1 MRHPPVRPSSA
12 LRAPWLAAAA
22 LAIGASLPASP
33 APAADPWR
41 AAPFSLDA
49 AALLAAAEAE
59 APSEDAASL
68 ILLSESDISFDA
80 AGSRTT
86 RVHVIVRLL
95 QASAVEEWAGIEIDW
110 SPWHQ
115 ARPVVRV
122 RVVTKDGAEHPLDP
136 KTVAEEGASEGSAD
150 LYGDRKRLRAPLPAV
165 AIGAVVEEEIVE
177 KETSPLLDAGEVGAF
192 EFGSGEPVQRT
203 RLTLSAPASLPLV
216 ARSRGRAP
224 APRREQTAEGVRL
237 TYEAG
242 RLEPELDFEPG
253 LPSDQTPGSFVAF
266 ATGASWQRIA
276 ARYSEIVDRQIAG
289 ADLKAA
295 LQEAAGGVR
304 DRQQLSARLLAW
316 IQKRVRYTGV
326 EFSDASVVPRTPAE
340 TLKRKFGDCKDKAAL
355 LVALL
360 RAAGQP
366 ASVVILKTGPGPD
379 VDPELPGFGRFDH
392 AIVRVAGT
400 PELWIDPTDEFARAG
415 ELPSPDQDR
424 LALVASPDSTALTRT
439 PAAGSADNRTVATR
453 EFVLP
458 ERGLARVNE
467 TTTAS
472 GGPERSLRR
481 SYGETDRKQ
490 AQDNAE
496 AYARAEFLAR
506 GAVRLAVTDA
516 NDLSRPFEVK
526 IAIENAGRG
535 ATDDSGSVG
544 AIRLDSLLAQLPPAL
559 RAESAEERTEGPPVA
574 TARPRHKRA
583 HDFVFFEP
591 ETVEWRYRL
600 VPPPGY
606 RPAPLPPSR
615 VETLGTASLSLDF
628 AAERD
633 GTVSAR
639 LKLDSGKRRIS
650 PQEFEATREAVLKLA
665 RTDAI
670 FVRFESIGQAHLEA
684 GRVRE
689 ALAEFR
695 RLAALH
701 PAEGLHHAQTA
712 SALLAGGL
720 GEAARAE
727 AKKATEVE
735 PGSAYAWRTWGWTL
749 QHDLLGRR
757 FGPGFDLAGAVAAY
771 RKSRALDTNELVT
784 RADLA
789 ILLEHDADGERYA
802 SRADLAG
809 AIAEYQ
815 AIRAD
820 LKSKAFDTN
829 LCIALYRAGRYQEL
843 TETAKRMDASA
854 TRDQF
859 LILAAAA
866 TGGADA
872 GLREGARL
880 ILDPAERRRAYEA
893 VGRTLAQ
900 LRLYPE
906 AAALLNESAV
916 GAPSAAQVRTL
927 ADILKKTRR
936 HEELSFPENDP
947 QSVVPRFQIALF
959 TTSVKERP
967 SLIALFARAIIAA
980 FAAEKGPHRDPVED
994 LYRVATATA
1003 RRSSVPLAMALD
1015 TGLAAIRQTLDGD
1028 DAVGYRARLV
1038 GAPGYGQNEEIYFL
1052 VREDGKWKILA
1063 TGSSAGL
1070 LGVEA
1075 LDRAERDD
1083 LAGARRWLDWARE
1096 QLPPPG
1102 GDDPLAG
1109 SPFSRMWTKGAAGD
1123 KEKIRLAAAVL
1134 MAGHAEADRALPI
1147 LEAGKAAAPEAD
1159 RDAIDMALARVF
1171 LARRDWAKLY
1181 PPASRLLASKPDSES
1196 AFELFELAL
1205 TRLSRSAEAKQAALE
1220 RLKRLPD
1227 DRLALRALFTIEAS
1241 ERRYSEADRYG
1252 RQLVGLGGAVAGDLN
1267 NVAWNAIFLGPV
1279 TDQVIED
1286 ARRAVDLTRES
1297 SSASL
1302 HTLATLYAEAGKTTE
1317 ARELLFKAIE
1327 ARGSDEP
1334 NENDWYVLGRIAE
1347 DYDERPAASAAYHR
1361 VTKPEDAAE
1370 IGQSTWLLAQKRLA
1384 GLGENKGVKA
1394 R

>member
-1 MRHPPVRPSSA
+1 MRHPADTPSA
-12 LRAPWLAAAA
+12 AARAPWLAAAA
-22 LAIGASLPASP
+22 LAIAAPFSASP
-33 APAADPWR
+33 APATDPWK
-41 AAPFSLDA
+41 AAPFSLEPA
-49 AALLAAAEAE
+49 VLLAAAEAE
-59 APSEDAASL
+59 APGEEVSSL
-68 ILLSESDISFDA
+68 ILLSEADISFDA

-86 RVHVIVRLL
+86 RLHVVVRLL

-122 RVVTKDGAEHPLDP
+122 RVVTQDGAEHLLDP
-136 KTVAEEGASEGSAD
+136 ATVAEEGASEGSAD

-177 KETSPLLDAGEVGAF
+177 RETSPLLDAGEVGAF
-192 EFGSGEPVQRT
+192 ELDSGDPVQRS
-203 RLTLSAPASLPLV
+203 RLTLSAPASLPLMV
-216 ARSRGRAP
+216 RSHGRAP
-224 APRREQTAEGVRL
+224 EPRREETAEGVRL
-237 TYEAG
+237 TYEVG
-242 RLEPELDFEPG
+242 RLEPEVEFEPG
-253 LPSDQTPGSFVAF
+253 LPSDQTGGSYVAF
-266 ATGASWQRIA
+266 STGASWQRIA
-276 ARYSEIVDRQIAG
+276 ARYSEILDRQIAG

-295 LQEAAGGVR
+295 LQEAAAGVR
-304 DRQQLSARLLAW
+304 DRRELAERLLAW

-326 EFSDASVVPRTPAE
+326 EFSDASIVPRAPAE

-360 RAAGQP
+360 RAAGQA
-366 ASVVILKTGPGPD
+366 ASVVILKIGPGPD
-379 VDPELPGFGRFDH
+379 VDPQLPGFGRFDH
-392 AIVRVAGT
+392 VIVRVAGT
-400 PELWIDPTDEFARAG
+400 PELWIDPTDEYARVG

-424 LALVASPDSTALTRT
+424 LVLVASPDSTALTRT
-439 PAAGSADNRTVATR
+439 PAAGSSDNRTVMTR
-453 EFVLP
+453 EFALP
-458 ERGLARVNE
+458 ERGLAHVTE

-472 GGPERSLRR
+472 GAPERSLRR
-481 SYGETDRKQ
+481 SYAETDRKQ
-490 AQDNAE
+490 ARDNAE

-506 GAVRLAVTDA
+506 GAVRLAVTEPDNLA
-516 NDLSRPFEVK
+516 KPFEVR
-526 IAIENAGRG
+526 IEVQDAGRG
-535 ATDDSGSVG
+535 ATDDTGSVV
-544 AIRLDSLLAQLPPAL
+544 AIRLESLLAQLPPAL
-559 RAESAEERTEGPPVA
+559 RAESAEERIEGPPIA
-574 TARPRHKRA
+574 TARPRLRRA

-600 VPPPGY
+600 TPPPGY
-606 RPAPLPPSR
+606 QAAPLPASR
-615 VETLGTASLSLDF
+615 VETLGTVTLALDF
-628 AAERD
+628 ANERD
-633 GTVSAR
+633 GTVTAR

-650 PQEFEATREAVLKLA
+650 PQEFETTREAVVKLA
-665 RTDAI
+665 RSDAI
-670 FVRFESIGQAHLEA
+670 FVRFESIGQAALEA

-701 PAEGLHHAQTA
+701 PAEGLHRSQTA

-735 PGSAYAWRTWGWTL
+735 PGSAHAWRTYGWTL

-757 FGPGFDLAGAVAAY
+757 FSPGFDLPGAVAAY
-771 RKSRALDTNELVT
+771 RKSRSLDASELAT

-789 ILLEHDADGERYA
+789 ILLEHDAEGERY
-802 SRADLAG
+802 SPRADLPG
-809 AIAEYQ
+809 AIAEYR

-820 LKSKAFDTN
+820 LKSKAFDAN
-829 LCIALYRAGRYQEL
+829 LCIDLYRTGRFQEL
-843 TETAKRMDASA
+843 TETAKGMDAST

-872 GLREGARL
+872 GLREGSRL
-880 ILDPAERRRAYEA
+880 ILDPTERRRAYDA

-906 AAALLNESAV
+906 AATLLSESAV
-916 GAPSAAQVRTL
+916 GAPSAAQVRSL
-927 ADILKKTRR
+927 VDILKKTRR
-936 HEELSFPENDP
+936 HEELSFPESDP
-947 QSVVPRFQIALF
+947 KSVVPRFLIALF
-959 TTSVKERP
+959 TTSAKERP
-967 SLIALFARAIIAA
+967 SLLSLFARPIIAE
-980 FAAEKGPHRDPVED
+980 FAAEKSQSRDFIEE
-994 LYRVATATA
+994 LYRTATATA
-1003 RRSSVPLAMALD
+1003 RRSSLPLDMALD
-1015 TGLAAIRQTLDGD
+1015 TALAAIRQTLDGD
-1028 DAVGYRARLV
+1028 DAVGYRVRLV
-1038 GAPGYGQNEEIYFL
+1038 GAPGWGQNEEIYFV

-1070 LGVEA
+1070 LGVVA

-1083 LAGARRWLDWARE
+1083 LSGARRWLDWARE

-1109 SPFSRMWTKGAAGD
+1109 SPFSRFWTKGAAPD
-1123 KEKIRLAAAVL
+1123 KERTRLAAAVL
-1134 MAGHAEADRALPI
+1134 MAGHAQPERALAI
-1147 LEAGKAAAPEAD
+1147 LEPARAAAPEGD
-1159 RDAIDMALARVF
+1159 RDAIDMAIASVF
-1171 LARRDWAKLY
+1171 LVRRDWAKLQA
-1181 PPASRLLASKPDSES
+1181 PASRLLASKPDSEA

-1205 TRLSRSAEAKQAALE
+1205 TRSSRGAQAKQASLD

-1227 DRLALRALFTIEAS
+1227 DRLALRSLFNVAAS
-1241 ERRYSEADRYG
+1241 ERRYDEADRYG
-1252 RQLVGLGGAVAGDLN
+1252 RQLVGLGGAIAGDLN
-1267 NVAWNAIFLGPV
+1267 NVAWNALFLGPV

-1286 ARRAVDLTRES
+1286 ARRAVDLTREGN
-1297 SSASL
+1297 SASL
-1302 HTLATLYAEAGKTTE
+1302 HTLATLYAEVGKTTE

-1334 NENDWYVLGRIAE
+1334 DENDWYVLGRIAE
-1347 DYDERPAASAAYHR
+1347 DYDERAAASAAYRR
-1361 VTKPEDAAE
+1361 VTRPEDEAE

-1384 GLGENKGVKA
+1384 GLGETRGGKA